1 MSRDLLWIG
10 FLGVVYVLIKYKPDW
25 LNQIVIAVAGR
36 AVGRAALDRQPDH
49 LTLQPLAEPPARP
62 EARSAI
68 DSLQRRGFVAGGSY
82 SIGEMGNMPVHFLL
96 KQDEG
101 AVAVIYEHPKV
112 GVWCDIACRFQDGSS
127 FTITNAKMGGGLDP
141 RPGHTTVRVPGLT
154 PTALH
159 LRYSRER
166 PAGQPRL
173 VSPADVATVFAD
185 AWAEEMAWR
194 KDRGVS
200 RQEVRAVSRERADR
214 SAA

>member
-10 FLGVVYVLIKYKPDW
+10 FLAVVYVIIKYKPDW
-25 LNQIVIAVAGR
+25 FNQVVIAVTGKAIGK
-36 AVGRAALDRQPDH
+36 AALDKQPDH
-49 LTLQPLAEPPARP
+49 LTLQPETGPASRP

-68 DSLQRRGFVAGGSY
+68 DSLQRRGFVPGGSY
-82 SIGEMGNMPVHFLL
+82 SIAEMGNLPVHFLL

-101 AVAVIYEHPKV
+101 AVAVVYEHPKV
-112 GVWCDIACRFQDGSS
+112 GAWCDIACRFQDGTT
-127 FTITNAKMGGGLDP
+127 FTITNAKMGGGLEP
-141 RPGHTTVRVPGLT
+141 RPGHTTARVPGLT

-185 AWAEEMAWR
+185 AYAEEMAWR

-200 RQEVRAVSRERADR
+200 RTEVRAVSREGAGR